1 MPFTT
6 KPPFKEILRRYQA
19 FKDRIWRVIGQQAVN
34 FFKDNFT
41 RQGFLDGGK
50 VNRWRARSE
59 QLFGKQKKRKRRN
72 ILIGTGTLRKS
83 IRIVNWGKNFVTVGA
98 TPKNKEGDKNYARIH
113 NEGGT
118 IIQTP
123 TEKQRAFFW
132 RMFYMTKDEAW
143 RGMAMSKTIRIRIP
157 RRKFIG
163 NSTDLNREIER
174 VIRLGILKIFKK

>member
-50 VNRWRARSE
+50 VNRWRARS
-59 QLFGKQKKRKRRN
+59 KRTEALSRKTRSRARRG
-72 ILIGTGTLRKS
+72 ILVSTGTLRKS
-83 IRIVNWGKNFVTVGA
+83 IRIVNWGENFVTVG
-98 TPKNKEGDKNYARIH
+98 TDKKYARIH
-113 NEGGT
+113 NEGGLIT
-118 IIQTP
+118 QRVTA
-123 TEKQRAFFW
+123 KQRTFFW